1 VRRGGGD
8 VMERHTHTHTQT
20 EGKLCKEIAVVL
32 P

>member
-1 VRRGGGD
+1 MCETRRRGRDGK
-8 VMERHTHTHTQT
+8 THTQT